1 VPGLSSSAPN
11 DYLEMSA
18 PADVEKTPIS
28 PVENEKHIGG
38 IQAHLTE
45 EDGDEALAI
54 VHEEGA
60 DFTYTPEEEAA
71 LLRKIDWHL
80 LPLLCCVYGLQFL
93 DKTTLSYSSIMGIQT
108 YAHLVGQQ
116 YSWLGSI
123 FYFGYLV
130 WEYPTNR
137 LLQRLPLAKYTA
149 FNIIAWGLI
158 LTCMAGTSNF
168 AGLMVVRFFLG
179 LFEASVSPG
188 FALITSRWY
197 KVNEQGSRT
206 GIWFSFNGF
215 AQIFGGLV
223 AYGLSKGD
231 AAGQLSI
238 PGWKVVFILTG
249 CLTITFG
256 FIMLA
261 FFPDSPVTARF
272 LSPREKAIAVERIR
286 SNQQGI
292 GNKHFKWYQ
301 FKEALT
307 DVRSWLFVGYALIS
321 DIPNGGITN
330 FFSIIITSF
339 GYTSQQSLI
348 YGCPAG
354 AIEVVTLIGFLYLGD
369 RFKNRLFWGVVS
381 EAICLLGI
389 LLVYAL
395 PTNLKVGRLIGY
407 YLTGSSAT
415 GFVVILSLISSNV
428 AGYTKKTTVSAM
440 YLIAYCVGNII
451 GPQVF
456 QAKDAPRYTPAL
468 ITIVVCFII
477 CIILLLIIWF
487 VNYRENARRDALTN
501 SPDYVHVKNQEF
513 LDLTDGENMMFRY
526 RY

>member
-1 VPGLSSSAPN
+1 
-11 DYLEMSA
+11 MSA
-18 PADVEKTPIS
+18 ADVEKAPVREPDSPI
-28 PVENEKHIGG
+28 EKIMSAKDAEGVK
-38 IQAHLTE
+38 AHLTE
-45 EDGDEALAI
+45 EDGDEALKI
-54 VHEEGA
+54 VHDEGA
-60 DFTYTPEEEAA
+60 GFTMTPEEERA
-71 LLRKIDWHL
+71 LLRKIDWHI
-80 LPLLCCVYGLQFL
+80 LPMLCVIYGLQFL
-93 DKTTLSYSSIMGIQT
+93 DKTCLSYASIMGIQT
-108 YAHLVGQQ
+108 FAHLRGQQ

-149 FNIIAWGLI
+149 FNVIVWGTI
-158 LTCMAGTSNF
+158 LACMAGAKNWS
-168 AGLMVVRFFLG
+168 GLMAVRFFLG

-188 FALITSRWY
+188 FALITSQWY

-223 AYGLSKGD
+223 AYGLSKDD
-231 AAGQLSI
+231 AKGSLSI
-238 PGWKVVFILTG
+238 PGWKVVFVLTG
-249 CLTITFG
+249 TLTIFFG
-256 FIMLA
+256 FVLLA
-261 FFPDSPVTARF
+261 FLPDSPLNARF
-272 LSPREKAIAVERIR
+272 LSPREKAMAIERIR
-286 SNQQGI
+286 GNNQGV

-307 DVRSWLFVGYALIS
+307 DIRTWLFVAYALIA

-330 FFSIIITSF
+330 FFSIIITSI
-339 GYTSQQSLI
+339 GYTSQQSLL

-354 AIEVVTLIGFLYLGD
+354 AIEVVTLIGFLWLGD
-369 RFKNRLFWGVVS
+369 RFGNRIFWGAFS
-381 EAICLLGI
+381 EAISLLGM

-395 PTNLKVGRLIGY
+395 PTHLKVGRLIGY

-428 AGYTKKTTVSAM
+428 AGYTKKTTVSAL
-440 YLIAYCVGNII
+440 YLIFYCVGNLI

-477 CIILLLIIWF
+477 CIFILLGIWY
-487 VNYRENARRDALTN
+487 VNHRENVRRDALKA
-501 SPDYVHVKNQEF
+501 SPDYVHVPNQEF
-513 LDLTDGENMMFRY
+513 LDLTDGENLEFRY
-526 RY
+526 RC